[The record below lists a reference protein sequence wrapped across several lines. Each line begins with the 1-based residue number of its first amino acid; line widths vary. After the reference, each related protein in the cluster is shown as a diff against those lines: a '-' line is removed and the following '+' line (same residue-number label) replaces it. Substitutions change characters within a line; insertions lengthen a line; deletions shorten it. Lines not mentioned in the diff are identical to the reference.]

1 MNIRSIL
8 ALIDGGPN
16 SRCTLKAAIR
26 VGQAFDAHVE
36 VLHIEQPISPFFPML
51 PAAGADTVINA
62 LEHEAKERTAQA
74 HSLFQELCANAG
86 LSVIDPED
94 SRTDGCTFSWRLV
107 SGHDNPELAR
117 RGRLCDLIVM
127 ARAGDADGGVDS
139 AILEAALFDTGR
151 PVLIAGEQS
160 SDYRHGRCAIAWD
173 GSREAAQSIGS
184 ALPFLAQA
192 GEVVVLSV
200 IDGTRKNDADE
211 LLNYLQRHQISGKA
225 VTVKRSGR
233 SVAGALKSE
242 IDSRRIDLVVM
253 GAYGHSRIEEF
264 LFGGVTRDMLMED
277 QIPLL
282 LAH

>member
-16 SRCTLKAAIR
+16 SRCALTAAIR

-36 VLHIEQPISPFFPML
+36 VLHVEQPIGPIVPML
-51 PAAGADTVINA
+51 PMAGTDTMIDA
-62 LEHEAKERTAQA
+62 FEHDAKQRTAKA
-74 HSLFQELCANAG
+74 DSLFQELCVNAG
-86 LSVIDPED
+86 LRVIDPED
-94 SRTDGCTFSWRLV
+94 SQTDGCTFSWRLV

-117 RGRLCDLIVM
+117 RGRLCDLVVM
-127 ARAGDADGGVDS
+127 ARADEANGGVDS

-160 SDYRHGRCAIAWD
+160 LDYRHCRCAIAWD

-192 GEVVVLSV
+192 GEVVILSV
-200 IDGTRKNDADE
+200 VDKAPVADADG
-211 LLNYLQRHQISGKA
+211 LLNYLQRHEISGQA
-225 VTVKRSGR
+225 VIVKRSGR
-233 SVAGALKSE
+233 SIASALKSE
-242 IDSRRIDLVVM
+242 IDSRHIDLVIM
-253 GAYGHSRIEEF
+253 GAYGHSPIEEF
-264 LFGGVTRDMLMED
+264 IFGGVTRDMLTED

>member
-16 SRCTLKAAIR
+16 SRCALKAAIR
-26 VGQAFDAHVE
+26 VGQAFNAHVE
-36 VLHIEQPISPFFPML
+36 VLHVEQPVNPIVPML
-51 PAAGADTVINA
+51 PAAGIDTVIDA
-62 LEHEAKERTAQA
+62 LEHETKQRTAKA
-74 HSLFQELCANAG
+74 NALFQELCIDAG
-86 LSVIDPED
+86 VSVIDPED
-94 SRTDGCTFSWRLV
+94 SRTEGCTFSWRLV

-117 RGRLCDLIVM
+117 RGRLCDLVVM
-127 ARAGDADGGVDS
+127 ARADETDGGVDS

-151 PVLIAGEQS
+151 PVLIAGEQK
-160 SDYRHGRCAIAWD
+160 SDYQHGRCAIAWD

-192 GEVVVLSV
+192 GEVVILSV
-200 IDGTRKNDADE
+200 IDEAPATDASG
-211 LLNYLQRHQISGKA
+211 LLNYLQRHEIAGKA

-233 SVAGALKSE
+233 SIADALKSE
-242 IDSRRIDLVVM
+242 IDTRHIDLVIM
-253 GAYGHSRIEEF
+253 GAYGHSPIEEF